1 MRVAA
6 PHILRFNAKRM
17 GKRSHVFPITML
29 QHGNQQADFVLEMVY
44 DRRLGQS
51 ACFGYLTNGKAPKT
65 RSVNHMRR
73 HVDDLFTAFRTF

>member
-1 MRVAA
+1 MPNMRVAA

-44 DRRLGQS
+44 DRRLES
-51 ACFGYLTNGKAPKT
+51 IRMLRLT
-65 RSVNHMRR
+65 
-73 HVDDLFTAFRTF
+73 